1 MNPPPDIE
9 TTAKDAW
16 HKLFLISDILRNTS
30 YQAAD
35 QEFHFNFAQ
44 FPVIQF
50 FFECP
55 DAAPAMKDLI
65 AVSGLSSGAL
75 SQAVD
80 SLVLSGYVERVRSKT
95 DLRSYLVHAT
105 AKLKALRAKSV
116 GCFDDALRAFRLS
129 AGLTPEEISAADEIL
144 LRLAES
150 RTGGE
155 LTVLKDA
162 SGLETP
168 GLISCG
174 KRDLTGTPVWMLLLH
189 FTTNLR
195 MPVLMCHYGERKRT
209 TLNKLRFMNYL
220 FFLSAHKKPAPLIKG
235 FALRFHCPTGI
246 ASQTLDSLRRD
257 GMVRFVS
264 RSGDRKSA
272 RVHLSKQGLLLREQ
286 TSASYTGFM
295 RNFFSGTDAEKTAV
309 FLRVL
314 DMALEFLRTDGKRF
328 LVPDEKPESF
338 C

>member
-1 MNPPPDIE
+1 MNPQPDIE

-116 GCFDDALRAFRLS
+116 GGFDDALRAFRLS

-155 LTVLKDA
+155 LTVLKEA

-174 KRDLTGTPVWMLLLH
+174 KRDLTQTPVWMLLLH

-195 MPVLMCHYGERKRT
+195 MPVLMYHSGERKRT

-220 FFLSAHKKPAPLIKG
+220 FFLSAHKNRLLSGRSFHTAPKTIRGRVMAYLN
-235 FALRFHCPTGI
+235 
-246 ASQTLDSLRRD
+246 SVSLQQ
-257 GMVRFVS
+257 
-264 RSGDRKSA
+264 RSHEFDIPFDRQQLA
-272 RVHLSKQGLLLREQ
+272 DYLNLERTALSKELSRMRKDGILECRKNHFKLL
-286 TSASYTGFM
+286 
-295 RNFFSGTDAEKTAV
+295 
-309 FLRVL
+309 
-314 DMALEFLRTDGKRF
+314 
-328 LVPDEKPESF
+328 
-338 C
+338 